1 MPLDLQN
8 SESEIETQD
17 IARPAEVDADDD
29 LSFPTVRSRRANR
42 ASDPKRNGKSK
53 RASAHVIAELL
64 EHDDK
69 TGAVAMG
76 AGSGFAP
83 TFNASKNELGYIIDA
98 LGGFH
103 ENHQIIDVVAKVR
116 GGKEATVYC
125 CSGGPNAGVEYLAA
139 KVYRPRMFRNLSNDA
154 AYREGGGSVDEQG
167 KLLKRKRE
175 LRAVANKSSFGQ
187 AVQHGSWL
195 FNEYR
200 TMTALYEAGALVPKP
215 YAFAENAI
223 LMEYIGEPFAP
234 APTLDQ
240 VRLPRNEAQPI
251 FDALIDSVRIM
262 LANDRVHG
270 DLSAFNVLYWE
281 GEVRIIDFPQA
292 VDPLYNPSAWQFFNR
307 DVKRLC
313 QYFAR
318 YGIRVDAS
326 ELAAGLW
333 AAHLPGNA
341 NDIQGELLARVELRE
356 EKGRKGETVSRRF

>member
-1 MPLDLQN
+1 MSL
-8 SESEIETQD
+8 EVD
-17 IARPAEVDADDD
+17 IAIDNDDD
-29 LSFPTVRSRRANR
+29 LSGRPAHSRRANR
-42 ASDPKRNGKSK
+42 AGDTRHKNKSR
-53 RASAHVIAELL
+53 RANAHAIAELL

-83 TFNASKNELGYIIDA
+83 TFNASRHERRWIIDS

-103 ENHQIIDVVAKVR
+103 ENHQIMDVVAQVK

-125 CSGGPNAGVEYLAA
+125 CSAGLAFGVDYLAA

-154 AYREGGGSVDEQG
+154 AYREGSGPVDQQG
-167 KLLKRKRE
+167 KQLKRKRE
-175 LRAVANKSSFGQ
+175 LRAVAGKTSFGLE
-187 AVQHGSWL
+187 VLHGSWL

-215 YAFAENAI
+215 YAFGENAI
-223 LMEYIGEPFAP
+223 LMEYMGEPFAP

-240 VRLPRNEAQPI
+240 VELPREEAKPL

-262 LANDRVHG
+262 LANNRVHG

-292 VDPLYNPSAWQFFNR
+292 VDPLFNPGAWQFFNR

-313 QYFAR
+313 QYFYR
-318 YGIRVDAS
+318 YGIRPNAN
-326 ELAAGLW
+326 ELAASLW
-333 AAHLPGNA
+333 STQIPGDA
-341 NDIQGELLARVELRE
+341 NDIQRELLARVEV
-356 EKGRKGETVSRRF
+356 GEMRR

>member
-1 MPLDLQN
+1 MSLDLDI
-8 SESEIETQD
+8 EID
-17 IARPAEVDADDD
+17 DDSADD
-29 LSFPTVRSRRANR
+29 LSGEQAHSKRASRANDAR
-42 ASDPKRNGKSK
+42 HKNRGR

-83 TFNASKNELGYIIDA
+83 TFNASRHELRWIIDS

-103 ENHQIIDVVAKVR
+103 ENHQIMDVIAQVK

-125 CSGGPNAGVEYLAA
+125 CSAGSNLGADYVAA

-154 AYREGGGSVDEQG
+154 AYREGSGPVDEQG
-167 KLLKRKRE
+167 KLLNRKRE
-175 LRAVANKSSFGQ
+175 LRAVAGKSSFGLE
-187 AVQHGSWL
+187 ALHGSWL

-215 YAFAENAI
+215 YACAENAI
-223 LMEYIGEPFAP
+223 LMEYLGEPFAA

-240 VRLPRNEAQPI
+240 VQLSREEAQPL
-251 FDALIDSVRIM
+251 FDALIESVRIM
-262 LANDRVHG
+262 LANNRVHG

-281 GEVRIIDFPQA
+281 GQVRIIDFPQA
-292 VDPLYNPSAWQFFNR
+292 VDPLYNPSAWQFFTR

-313 QYFAR
+313 QYFSR
-318 YGIRVDAS
+318 YGVRVNAAD
-326 ELAAGLW
+326 LAANLW
-333 AAHLPGNA
+333 ATHMPGDA
-341 NDIQGELLARVELRE
+341 NDIQRELLARVEVGEERE
-356 EKGRKGETVSRRF
+356 MRRR

>member
-1 MPLDLQN
+1 M
-8 SESEIETQD
+8 SIETEDNEQFED
-17 IARPAEVDADDD
+17 IDADDD
-29 LSFPTVRSRRANR
+29 TTLETMRSKRAARAGDPRRKDKN
-42 ASDPKRNGKSK
+42 K
-53 RASAHVIAELL
+53 RASAHIIAELL

-83 TFNASKNELGYIIDA
+83 SFGASRHERRWIIDA

-103 ENHQIIDVVAKVR
+103 ENHQIIDVVAQVK

-125 CSGGPNAGVEYLAA
+125 CSGGPNAGVDYLAA

-154 AYREGGGSVDEQG
+154 AYREGSGSVDDQG

-187 AVQHGSWL
+187 TVLHGSWL

-200 TMTALYEAGALVPKP
+200 TMTSLYEAGALVPKP

-223 LMEYIGEPFAP
+223 LMEYLGEPFAP

-240 VRLPRNEAQPI
+240 VRLPREEAQPL
-251 FDALIDSVRIM
+251 FDALMESVRIM
-262 LANDRVHG
+262 LVNNRVHG

-281 GEVRIIDFPQA
+281 GQVRIIDFPQA
-292 VDPLYNPSAWQFFNR
+292 VDPLYNPGAWQFFCR
-307 DVKRLC
+307 DIKRLC

-318 YGIRVDAS
+318 YGIRVNAS
-326 ELAAGLW
+326 ELAASLW
-333 AAHLPGNA
+333 ATHLPGNA
-341 NDIQGELLARVELRE
+341 NDIQGELLARVEVKEERRGTGEEVRLMRE
-356 EKGRKGETVSRRF
+356 RANRG